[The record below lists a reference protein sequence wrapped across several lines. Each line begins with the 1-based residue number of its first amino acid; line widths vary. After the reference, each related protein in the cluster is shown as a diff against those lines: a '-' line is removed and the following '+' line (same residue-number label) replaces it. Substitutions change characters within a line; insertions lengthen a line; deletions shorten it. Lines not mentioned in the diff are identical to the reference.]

1 MRYSMAFL
9 PLVGGIIGLGTYL
22 ISGVNPFA
30 ELPVAV
36 RILLT
41 LALPLLITGGFHVD
55 GFMDTEDAMHSFAP
69 TEKKLEILK
78 DPHIGAFAV
87 IALVKWLM
95 IYAAA
100 ITAILLNERTDERI
114 LVILGLTFVISRSL
128 LGLTSFFFPKAKKE
142 GMLYEETKT
151 KPRVVVILLSIQLA
165 AAVGVSLW
173 MDLLSGSM
181 VVLLYTL
188 HTIYYR
194 YTVYKNFGGVTGDT
208 AGYFLTTGEILAA
221 LVLAGTLYLK

>member
-87 IALVKWLM
+87 IALVKWLL

-128 LGLTSFFFPKAKKE
+128 LGLTSFFFPKASC
-142 GMLYEETKT
+142 
-151 KPRVVVILLSIQLA
+151 RSNA
-165 AAVGVSLW
+165 
-173 MDLLSGSM
+173 SM
-181 VVLLYTL
+181 A
-188 HTIYYR
+188 
-194 YTVYKNFGGVTGDT
+194 NWFG
-208 AGYFLTTGEILAA
+208 AITT
-221 LVLAGTLYLK
+221 

>member
-1 MRYSMAFL
+1 
-9 PLVGGIIGLGTYL
+9 
-22 ISGVNPFA
+22 
-30 ELPVAV
+30 
-36 RILLT
+36 
-41 LALPLLITGGFHVD
+41 
-55 GFMDTEDAMHSFAP
+55 MHSFAP

-87 IALVKWLM
+87 IALVKWLL